1 MCSEVVFQLSH
12 KVDVNEVRA
21 EVTQL
26 AQLSGLRQNMVEVVL
41 KRIENVRSSPQKVG
55 SPGKRGSLQSVREER
70 Y

>member
-41 KRIENVRSSPQKVG
+41 KRIENVRSSPQKGG
-55 SPGKRGSLQSVREER
+55 SPGKRGGL
-70 Y
+70 